1 MINVWNQPSLKHDN
15 NLHVTTPTPSGL
27 ENHTVASLIHHD
39 SSSWSLDLLRQIF
52 NANYS
57 LAIQSIPLLY
67 VASDDSLTWSFTR
80 NDEYLVCTAYR
91 HLMESML
98 QNDHLKVEGK
108 WQLLCQLHVPPKV
121 KHFIWHLRWD
131 FLPTRQRLKTK
142 GVPCTNLCSYCST
155 NFENAWHVMFG
166 CKQVE
171 HVWEASGL
179 VEFVSDH
186 VFGAESLNQL
196 VFSLLESLNTNQQ
209 QIFCM
214 TLWCI
219 RYHRN
224 QWIWETWIHN
234 QQLQFISL
242 CIVTMNGPMPMPS
255 TDQIVILDN
264 NNPLLLGQNLPRD
277 FSRSISTLRSTNL
290 PIHYILKGILNLERQ
305 RQWVFCMV

>member
-1 MINVWNQPSLKHDN
+1 MGFLTNQTTIKNQRSP
-15 NLHVTTPTPSGL
+15 LH
-27 ENHTVASLIHHD
+27 
-39 SSSWSLDLLRQIF
+39 Q
-52 NANYS
+52 
-57 LAIQSIPLLY
+57 PLLLLQHKFRKCMARY
-67 VASDDSLTWSFTR
+67 VRMQASWTCLGSFR
-80 NDEYLVCTAYR
+80 
-91 HLMESML
+91 
-98 QNDHLKVEGK
+98 
-108 WQLLCQLHVPPKV
+108 
-121 KHFIWHLRWD
+121 
-131 FLPTRQRLKTK
+131 
-142 GVPCTNLCSYCST
+142 
-155 NFENAWHVMFG
+155 
-166 CKQVE
+166 
-171 HVWEASGL
+171 L